1 MVAQAIGR
9 IASIYIASVS
19 LSIHHI
25 IRFACEVLR
34 RWPWEGADSN
44 MDRGFE
50 LAAQCIGLKD

>member
-9 IASIYIASVS
+9 IASVYIANVS
-19 LSIHHI
+19 LSIQHVT
-25 IRFACEVLR
+25 RLAFEVLR
-34 RWPWEGADSN
+34 WWPWESADSN